1 MKRLLSLLLAVVFAM
16 GLSGCFQPLD
26 KDGMVYHEP
35 AEYAFMTVNS
45 KDVFESGYYGMQFLY
60 NDIEPSYQEEY
71 HVTVYFKSSTD
82 SNVDWEVYVRDYSI
96 PDGYVRIFDSL
107 EPDLYNEGNMELV
120 SGQWIYVRCISKASD
135 SDTPPQGAFEASYFE
150 GTGQRIEFT
159 PDQEFKRFVDA
170 HSMIGVPEDWP
181 YYSAD
186 VTGDGIEDRCVSV
199 TSGSGVIRTRT
210 LVYDMQ
216 NHVGYTLSGMDYDY
230 YAVGVED
237 GRLIVKEKKAD
248 TDPRE
253 GKAVTGTV
261 KLVDG
266 ELVFVPDT

>member
-1 MKRLLSLLLAVVFAM
+1 MKRLLSLLMAVVFAI

-26 KDGMVYHEP
+26 KDGMVYQEP
-35 AEYAFMTVNS
+35 AEYMFMSVDS
-45 KDVFESGYYGMQFLY
+45 KDVFESGYSSIQLLY
-60 NDIEPSYQEEY
+60 NGIEPSYQEEY
-71 HVTVYFKSSTD
+71 HVTVYFKSSSD
-82 SNVDWEVYVRDYSI
+82 SNVDWEVYVRDNSLPENYM
-96 PDGYVRIFDSL
+96 RIFDDE

-135 SDTPPQGAFEASYFE
+135 SDTPPQGTFEASYFE
-150 GTGQRIEFT
+150 GTGRRIEFT

-170 HSMIGVPEDWP
+170 RSMIGVPEDWP

-216 NHVGYTLSGMDYDY
+216 NHVGYVLSDYDY
-230 YAVGVED
+230 DYSAVGVED
-237 GRLIVKEKKAD
+237 GRLIVEERKAD

>member
-1 MKRLLSLLLAVVFAM
+1 MKRLLSLLLTVAFVM

-26 KDGMVYHEP
+26 KDGTVYQEP
-35 AEYAFMTVNS
+35 ASITILSVDS
-45 KDVFESGYYGMQFLY
+45 KDVFESGYYCMRFFY
-60 NDIEPSYQEEY
+60 IDIEPSYQEEY
-71 HVTVYFKSSTD
+71 RVTVYFKSSTD
-82 SNVDWEVYVRDYSI
+82 SNVDWEVYVSDYSFS
-96 PDGYVRIFDSL
+96 DGSVKILDRL

-135 SDTPPQGAFEASYFE
+135 SDTPPQGTFEASYFE

-159 PDQEFKRFVDA
+159 PDQEFKRFVDD

-216 NHVGYTLSGMDYDY
+216 NHVGYVLSDYDY
-230 YAVGVED
+230 DYSAVGVED
-237 GRLIVKEKKAD
+237 GRLIVEERGADGSPKK
-248 TDPRE
+248 
-253 GKAVTGTV
+253 VTGTV
-261 KLVDG
+261 ELVDG